1 MRPRHAVEP
10 LILIEWRT
18 ESTTQRVW
26 GSDRISRQRPRKEEE
41 IRRRNRP
48 GQESHQVESGWDR
61 VGVLGQLDLLNLVH
75 GDEQY
80 ATVPCRPPHQAPETV
95 DLGQTVD
102 SQLRRLRCVRSG
114 LTNSEADLQPLSQRD
129 ENPVVDFL
137 ANCGR
142 FQVL

>member
-1 MRPRHAVEP
+1 MRPRHTVEP
-10 LILIEWRT
+10 FILIEWRT

-26 GSDRISRQRPRKEEE
+26 GSDRISRQRPRKEKE
-41 IRRRNRP
+41 IRRRSRP

-61 VGVLGQLDLLNLVH
+61 VGVLGQLDLLNLVQ

-102 SQLRRLRCVRSG
+102 PQFRRLRCACSG
-114 LTNSEADLQPLSQRD
+114 LANAQSDLSPLRQRNQ
-129 ENPVVDFL
+129 NPIVDF
-137 ANCGR
+137 
-142 FQVL
+142 